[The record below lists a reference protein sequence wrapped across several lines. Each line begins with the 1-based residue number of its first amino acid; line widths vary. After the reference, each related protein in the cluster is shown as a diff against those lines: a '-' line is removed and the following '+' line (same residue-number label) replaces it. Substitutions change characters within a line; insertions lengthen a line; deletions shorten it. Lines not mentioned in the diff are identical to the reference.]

1 MISLSVGRNLWFWT
15 INRYRGEQGMR
26 GRCRT
31 VLVLVLLAAMASAA
45 VPAVAQDTAMRI
57 KIGEKAPNFKLKDV
71 MTGKVVTLSEFAG
84 KKVVMLEFWTVW
96 CDICKREMP
105 NLVRLYSR
113 WKGRG
118 FELLSIV
125 LPSGNVED
133 IRKIVREHKVNYGV
147 LLDADL
153 SVSTK
158 SYGLAGPIPLKVVI
172 DSKGV
177 VRYTHVGDYPP
188 GEDELPFVIED
199 LLKEMEKG
207 K

>member
-1 MISLSVGRNLWFWT
+1 
-15 INRYRGEQGMR
+15 MR
-26 GRCRT
+26 GILRT
-31 VLVLVLLAAMASAA
+31 VYILVLIVVFAWTAASAG
-45 VPAVAQDTAMRI
+45 AQDTAMRV
-57 KIGEKAPNFKLKDV
+57 KIGEKAPNFRMKDV
-71 MTGKVVTLSEFAG
+71 MTGKTVTLSEFTG
-84 KKVVMLEFWTVW
+84 KKVVMLEFWATW

-105 NLVRLYSR
+105 NLIKLYNR

-125 LPSGNVED
+125 LPSGNIED
-133 IRKIVREHKVNYGV
+133 IRKIVREYKVNYGV
-147 LLDADL
+147 LLDSDL
-153 SVSTK
+153 SVATK

>member
-1 MISLSVGRNLWFWT
+1 
-15 INRYRGEQGMR
+15 MR

-31 VLVLVLLAAMASAA
+31 VLVLVLVAALAAFA
-45 VPAVAQDTAMRI
+45 VPANAQDTAMRI

-133 IRKIVREHKVNYGV
+133 IRKIVKEHKVNYGV

-172 DSKGV
+172 DSKGI

>member
-1 MISLSVGRNLWFWT
+1 
-15 INRYRGEQGMR
+15 MR
-26 GRCRT
+26 GRRSAFP
-31 VLVLVLLAAMASAA
+31 VLALVAVLAIAAL
-45 VPAVAQDTAMRI
+45 PAGAQDTAMRV

-71 MTGKVVTLSEFAG
+71 MTGRTVTLAEFAG
-84 KKVVMLEFWTVW
+84 KKVVMLEFWATW
-96 CDICKREMP
+96 CDICLREMP
-105 NLVRLYSR
+105 SLVRLHSK

-118 FELLSIV
+118 FELISIV
-125 LPSGNVED
+125 LPSGDVEK
-133 IRKIVREHKVNYGV
+133 IRKIAREHRVAYGV
-147 LLDADL
+147 LLDSDL
-153 SVSTK
+153 SVATK

-207 K
+207 R